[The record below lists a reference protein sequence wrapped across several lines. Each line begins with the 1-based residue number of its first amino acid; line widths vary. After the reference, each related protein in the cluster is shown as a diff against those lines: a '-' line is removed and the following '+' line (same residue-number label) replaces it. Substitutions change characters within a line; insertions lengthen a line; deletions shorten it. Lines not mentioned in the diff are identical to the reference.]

1 MSLLSRL
8 FGKTQAK
15 EPDPESYKEFLIFPS
30 PVKEASG
37 YRIGAR
43 IEKEIDGEI
52 KTHQMIRADTYGS
65 VDVAIEA
72 SITKSRQMIDQMGDR
87 IF

>member
-8 FGKTQAK
+8 FGKTEAK
-15 EPDPESYKEFLIFPS
+15 EPDPESYEGFLIFPA
-30 PVKEASG
+30 PAKESSG

-43 IEKEIDGEI
+43 IEKEINGEI

-65 VDVAIEA
+65 IDVAIEA
-72 SITKSRQMIDQMGDR
+72 SITKSKQMIDQMGDR